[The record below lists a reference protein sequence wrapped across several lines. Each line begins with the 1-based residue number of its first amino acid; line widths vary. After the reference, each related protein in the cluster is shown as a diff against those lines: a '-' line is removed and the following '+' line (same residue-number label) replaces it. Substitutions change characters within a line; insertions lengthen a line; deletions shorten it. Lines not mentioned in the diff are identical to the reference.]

1 MREMFVIS
9 SLNLMA
15 CAYTDITPPQACS
28 AASETLAEIKRSPL
42 QLPPKP
48 LRSHMDSNGQEAPD
62 GRNHVKQMQKKLPG
76 LVGFPK
82 LV

>member
-1 MREMFVIS
+1 MRQMFVIS
-9 SLNLMA
+9 SPSLMA
-15 CAYTDITPPQACS
+15 CTYTNTMPPQACS
-28 AASETLAEIKRSPL
+28 AASETLAEIKIPP

-48 LRSHMDSNGQEAPD
+48 LRSHMDTNGQKAPD
-62 GRNHVKQMQKKLPG
+62 GRNQVKQKQNKLPG